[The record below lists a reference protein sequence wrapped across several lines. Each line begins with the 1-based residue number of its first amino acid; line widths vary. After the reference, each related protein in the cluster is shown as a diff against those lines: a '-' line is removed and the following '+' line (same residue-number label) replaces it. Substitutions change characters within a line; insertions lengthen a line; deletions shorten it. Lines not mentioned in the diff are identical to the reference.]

1 MMKYTLLVF
10 LTFLTGCSQA
20 RQPSPIPPHVIP
32 VSGSVT
38 ITFDD
43 GYQSAYEN
51 GISILDA
58 AHIKTTQFI
67 ITGEVGHRGYMTQPE
82 LALLAQHGHE
92 IAAHTQT
99 HPHLSTLSELEQ
111 RQEIIGSFNEL
122 TSWGYAPQVFAYPYG
137 DYDQDTLTILSA
149 SKFVAARSIRG
160 GFNVPTTP
168 PLVLLTQLAVS
179 TTTTADVHNWIAQ
192 ARAKRTWLILTFHR
206 VDDTGNS
213 ISVPHE
219 LVQETADYITKTG
232 LDVVTVSGG
241 LAKYGIR

>member
-1 MMKYTLLVF
+1 MKYSLLVF

-20 RQPSPIPPHVIP
+20 RQPGAIPPNVIP

-51 GISILDA
+51 AIPIFDA
-58 AHIKTTQFI
+58 VNIKTTQFI
-67 ITGEVGHRGYMTQPE
+67 ITGEVGHRGYITQPE

-92 IAAHTQT
+92 IASHTQT
-99 HPHLSTLSELEQ
+99 HPHLSTLSEANQ
-111 RQEIIGSFNEL
+111 RQEIIGSFNDL
-122 TSWGYAPQVFAYPYG
+122 TSWGYAPKVFAYPYG
-137 DYDQDTLTILSA
+137 DYGQDTLAILSA
-149 SKFVAARSIRG
+149 SEFLAARSIRS

-168 PLVLLTQLAVS
+168 PLVLLTQLTVS
-179 TTTTADVHNWIAQ
+179 TTTKADVDNWIVQAQ
-192 ARAKRTWLILTFHR
+192 ANRSWLILTFHR

-219 LVQETADYITKTG
+219 LVQETANYITKTG
-232 LDVVTVSGG
+232 LDVVTMSRG